1 MGDLIFNLLVR
12 RSGSGFHDSDKFTV
26 KEHMDRHGEID
37 KEALK
42 EAICHYIDV
51 QLEDEET
58 NSDDGDDMWPEVS
71 DES

>member
-1 MGDLIFNLLVR
+1 MGELIFNLLVR

-26 KEHMDRHGEID
+26 HEFMDSHGKLD

-42 EAICHYIDV
+42 DAVCHYIDV

-58 NSDDGDDMWPEVS
+58 NEDDGDDMWDEVK
-71 DES
+71 DEN